1 MLRTVGSFRE
11 TFMKNRILILV
22 VMLLCACARPVSR
35 HETSADTLA
44 TTMYGEVQ
52 GFVASGVKTWLGI
65 PYAAPPVG
73 ELRFRRNQPPQPWQD
88 VKKCVAFGNKPIQS

>member
-1 MLRTVGSFRE
+1 
-11 TFMKNRILILV
+11 MKNRILILV

-52 GFVASGVKTWLGI
+52 GFVVSGVKTWLGI

-73 ELRFRRNQPPQPWQD
+73 ELRFRRNQPPQPW
-88 VKKCVAFGNKPIQS
+88 